1 MISQIKLN
9 KQYVIPRQEAVKLGF
24 SFLETTG
31 KRLGIRLD
39 APADGIQLIESYI
52 KYTSDLTMT
61 IEEDIEVYRDTKGDK
76 VSIYHLAQPI
86 PERFKDCDL
95 VIVEQAQ
102 LVDVFILLPI
112 CPYPFTVIKT
122 VKDSNAPTNI
132 QHSITDIEERLTTV
146 ISSLDLLSNTT
157 FNSKCNVHIGG
168 GLLLTIN
175 EVRLENDCCTD
186 RLQERLN
193 GGWRIV
199 ASSPQPDQRR
209 PDYILGRYNP
219 NKGD

>member
-9 KQYVIPRQEAVKLGF
+9 KQHAIPRQEAVNLGF
-24 SFLETTG
+24 SFLDTIG
-31 KRLGIRLD
+31 KRLGIKLAEPD
-39 APADGIQLIESYI
+39 DGIQLIESYI
-52 KYTSDLTMT
+52 KYTFELTMT
-61 IEEDIEVYRDTKGDK
+61 IEEDIEVYRDIKGDK
-76 VSIYHLAQPI
+76 VSTYYIAQPI
-86 PERFKDCDL
+86 PEKFKDCDF
-95 VIVEQAQ
+95 VIVEQVQ
-102 LVDVFILLPI
+102 LVDLLILLPI

-122 VKDSNAPTNI
+122 VKDSNAPANI
-132 QHSITDIEERLTTV
+132 QHIIIDIEERLTTV
-146 ISSLDLLSNTT
+146 ISSLDLLKNTT

-175 EVRLENDCCTD
+175 DVMLEHDCCTD
-186 RLQERLN
+186 ILQERLN

-219 NKGD
+219 NKEA

>member
-9 KQYVIPRQEAVKLGF
+9 QQHIMPRQEAVNLGF
-24 SFLETTG
+24 SFLETIG
-31 KRLGIRLD
+31 KRLGIRLNN
-39 APADGIQLIESYI
+39 PNEGIQLLDSHI

-61 IEEDIEVYRDTKGDK
+61 IEEDSEVYRDINGDE
-76 VSIYHLAQPI
+76 INTYYIAQPI
-86 PERFKDCDL
+86 PEKFKDTDL
-95 VIVEQAQ
+95 VIVEQNQ
-102 LVDVFILLPI
+102 LVDLLVLLPI
-112 CPYPFTVIKT
+112 YPYPFTVIKT
-122 VKDSNAPTNI
+122 VKDSNTPTTI
-132 QHSITDIEERLTTV
+132 QHIIVNIEERLTAV
-146 ISSLDLLSNTT
+146 ISSLDLLKNTT

-193 GGWRIV
+193 DGWRIV

-219 NKGD
+219 NKDN